1 MEKARGKGLE
11 VSVTG
16 RADLSREQPASIV
29 FSCIL
34 YMYRYVLLG
43 ECSTLWGERE
53 RGSVVGV
60 YVSSHRKL
68 IGHIGCCRSPQLLAF
83 SAGRAHTG

>member
-1 MEKARGKGLE
+1 MVGVVVVISMGAFITL
-11 VSVTG
+11 SVLHYIMYIY
-16 RADLSREQPASIV
+16 RV
-29 FSCIL
+29 L
-34 YMYRYVLLG
+34 YTYHIYILG

-68 IGHIGCCRSPQLLAF
+68 IRHIGCCRSPQLLAF

>member
-1 MEKARGKGLE
+1 MYCILIIHAELGIASSF
-11 VSVTG
+11 VV
-16 RADLSREQPASIV
+16 AAMREQAI
-29 FSCIL
+29 
-34 YMYRYVLLG
+34 LG

-53 RGSVVGV
+53 RGSVVGMGV

-68 IGHIGCCRSPQLLAF
+68 IGHIGCCCSPQLLAF